1 MFYLIKRIV
10 KTGWLSFKRNGWLS
24 LATIVI
30 LVLSISIFLGI
41 LIFNQ
46 MSKAVIE
53 ALKEK
58 VDVSIY
64 FSKDTPE
71 EDILKIREE
80 LLTRPEV
87 SKIDYISSQRA
98 LELFTEKR
106 KTDPLM
112 TEILQELGENPLSP
126 SLNIKTK
133 STNDYNNLIEYLQS
147 ASFKDKLTSIDL
159 LENQKVI
166 ERLNRLSA
174 GLNLA
179 SLLVEIILTLVA
191 IIIAFNTIRM
201 AIYSLREEIAI
212 MRLVGATNSFIRWP
226 FIINGLICA
235 LIAVFLTFLIFI
247 PLIIGFSSKIS
258 VLVPGFSLAGY
269 FFGSFFLIFLYT
281 LLFAIFIS
289 IISSYLA
296 ILKYLKI

>member
-1 MFYLIKRIV
+1 MFNLIKRII
-10 KTGWLSFKRNGWLS
+10 KTGWLSFRRNGWLS
-24 LATIVI
+24 VATIVI

-41 LIFNQ
+41 LIFNR
-46 MSKAVIE
+46 MSKAVIQT
-53 ALKEK
+53 LKEK

-106 KTDPLM
+106 KTDPLIS
-112 TEILQELGENPLSP
+112 EVLQELGENPLSP

-133 STNDYNNLIEYLQS
+133 NTQDYAALVDYLQN
-147 ASFKDKLTSIDL
+147 APFKDKLTSIDL

-166 ERLNRLSA
+166 ERLNHLGR

-179 SLLVEIILTLVA
+179 SLLIEIILSLVA
-191 IIIAFNTIRM
+191 VIIAFNTIRM

-226 FIINGLICA
+226 FVINGLICA
-235 LIAVFLTFLIFI
+235 LIAVFITLLIFI
-247 PLIIGFSSKIS
+247 PLVIVFSPKVSA
-258 VLVPGFSLAGY
+258 LVPGFSLAGY
-269 FFGSFFLIFLYT
+269 FFGSFFLIFLYA
-281 LLFAIFIS
+281 LLFSIFIS
-289 IISSYLA
+289 VVSSYLA